1 MYNKLNASAK
11 SYKFHFYSGHDTT
24 IALMLNALHYTST
37 ECLLNAFLNKT
48 VDCVISQVN
57 SLFQFFNILS
67 ILDLPRT

>member
-11 SYKFHFYSGHDTT
+11 SYKFHFYSAHDTT

-48 VDCVISQVN
+48 VDCVIS
-57 SLFQFFNILS
+57 
-67 ILDLPRT
+67 